1 MVQVLDSDDV
11 RRLVN
16 TADAIT
22 AVREAFAASDRDG
35 AVLSAVPPAMS

>member
-16 TADAIT
+16 TADAIA
-22 AVREAFAASDRDG
+22 AVREALAADRDG